1 MACVSSK
8 FTSQRLALWS
18 REALSAR
25 WKKNLALEYEKFK
38 QGHLENE
45 LLLPSYIS
53 QKSECSLIDW

>member
-45 LLLPSYIS
+45 LLLLSYIS
-53 QKSECSLIDW
+53 QNVR